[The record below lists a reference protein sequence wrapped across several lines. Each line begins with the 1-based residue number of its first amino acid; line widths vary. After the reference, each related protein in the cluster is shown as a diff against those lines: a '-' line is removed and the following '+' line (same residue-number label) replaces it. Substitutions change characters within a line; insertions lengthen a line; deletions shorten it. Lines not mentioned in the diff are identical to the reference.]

1 MTIVNFNQ
9 EHYKTNEALL
19 QNKKEVA
26 TRLLNFSTQFTE
38 KNEIATAD
46 EIRESIKKKT
56 NFPNVEAG
64 ASLLGLFN
72 EYQYLIENL
81 SSCDLSDLVYTKESN
96 YQIKSESL
104 DLLREQATTR
114 LSVEKEEIYK
124 KLVKICALVNEVGFL
139 NQKHIKFDYKGTAS
153 VNIFSLYNNA

>member
-46 EIRESIKKKT
+46 
-56 NFPNVEAG
+56 
-64 ASLLGLFN
+64 
-72 EYQYLIENL
+72 
-81 SSCDLSDLVYTKESN
+81 D
-96 YQIKSESL
+96 
-104 DLLREQATTR
+104 
-114 LSVEKEEIYK
+114 
-124 KLVKICALVNEVGFL
+124 
-139 NQKHIKFDYKGTAS
+139 
-153 VNIFSLYNNA
+153 